1 MENFTF
7 YSPTKFI
14 FGRSTELKTGEAA
27 AAYGAGKVLLVYGT
41 SPEKTGLLGRVE
53 ESLRKAN
60 ISWSVL
66 KGIRPNPT
74 DDRVYEGIEI
84 VKREGIDF
92 LLAIGGGSA
101 IDTAKAIA
109 IGAFY
114 DGDFWDFYCRKAIA
128 HKALPVGVVLTI
140 PAAGSEGSGN
150 SVITRREGSQKL
162 SVRYPDIL
170 RPRFAIMNPEL
181 TMTLPW
187 FQTACGVVDMMCHIF
202 ERYFSNTAGT
212 ELVDAYSEAIMR
224 NVMASATI
232 LKENPDDYDRRADIM
247 WASTL
252 AHNGLCGVGKEEDW
266 ASHRLEHEISAF
278 YDVAHGAGL
287 AVMAPA
293 WMTFAAQR
301 NPDKLRRFAINVMS
315 VDPEGKDACQI
326 ITEGI
331 EKLKAFFRSMEL
343 TTSLRA
349 LIGGEPDIEMLTDSL
364 HRNMGDILG
373 CYVKLT
379 MDDCREIYRLT
390 L

>member
-14 FGRSTELKTGEAA
+14 FGRSTELKTGETA

-331 EKLKAFFRSMEL
+331 ESLKAFFLSMEL

-379 MDDCREIYRLT
+379 MDDCREIYRLA